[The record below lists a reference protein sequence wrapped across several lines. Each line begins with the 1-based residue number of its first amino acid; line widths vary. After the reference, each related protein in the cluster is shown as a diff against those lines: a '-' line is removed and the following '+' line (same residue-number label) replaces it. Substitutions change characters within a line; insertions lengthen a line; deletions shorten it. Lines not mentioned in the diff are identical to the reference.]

1 MSCPIGCLTCQ
12 KITLT
17 LQTHRKA
24 KQQTCLCVLV
34 SHRRQLVPFTTGP
47 SMYIRSWARLLCPSA
62 RVFSRSAPCVH
73 APNLSSWAAVN
84 SNKNLTVAQS
94 RPLQTQDVIS
104 GAEPRQMSA
113 VAAPQINRWPSGS
126 RSAAAF
132 SATQHY
138 PSACL
143 IGRVFPLVPV

>member
-1 MSCPIGCLTCQ
+1 MGFSLCFGTRSHQ
-12 KITLT
+12 
-17 LQTHRKA
+17 RKQVTPSSRWRKHDVVSYRLPDMLENYFGLSVR

-113 VAAPQINRWPSGS
+113 VAAP
-126 RSAAAF
+126 
-132 SATQHY
+132 
-138 PSACL
+138 
-143 IGRVFPLVPV
+143 